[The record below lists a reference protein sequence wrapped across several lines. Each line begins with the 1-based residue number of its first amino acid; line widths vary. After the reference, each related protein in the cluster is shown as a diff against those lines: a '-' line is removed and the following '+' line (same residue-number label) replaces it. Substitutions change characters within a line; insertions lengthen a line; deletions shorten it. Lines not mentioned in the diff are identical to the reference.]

1 MEDKK
6 DFTGAFFS
14 VFFNGPTR
22 SQIPGTAKHA
32 NRKDRRCTKWHLQG
46 NKKGVRD
53 KNSPF
58 KTVQKKN
65 RRGLRRRLKTFFSGH
80 KTKPMQPKK
89 NAENCQKM
97 DANLEG
103 KKDTNRKEYKKMQ
116 ASNKKC
122 KMAPNAN

>member
-1 MEDKK
+1 MHKMA
-6 DFTGAFFS
+6 FT
-14 VFFNGPTR
+14 R
-22 SQIPGTAKHA
+22 E
-32 NRKDRRCTKWHLQG
+32 
-46 NKKGVRD
+46 KKGVRD

-58 KTVQKKN
+58 KTVQKEKSP
-65 RRGLRRRLKTFFSGH
+65 GLRCRLKTFFSGH

-89 NAENCQKM
+89 MQKTAKKM

>member
-1 MEDKK
+1 MHKMA
-6 DFTGAFFS
+6 FT
-14 VFFNGPTR
+14 R
-22 SQIPGTAKHA
+22 E
-32 NRKDRRCTKWHLQG
+32 
-46 NKKGVRD
+46 KKGCPRQ
-53 KNSPF
+53 KL
-58 KTVQKKN
+58 TVQNGSKKKSP
-65 RRGLRRRLKTFFSGH
+65 GLRRRLKTFFSGH

-89 NAENCQKM
+89 MQKTAKKM